1 MKKKLITGFVALL
14 AWSGL
19 QAQNPAYVVS
29 NTDGVPY
36 ENNSLH
42 VFNVHGTFED
52 PMDAAKLH
60 LVIDNLDLDNDIYVR
75 AEVVEIINTDGE
87 NVQFCIG
94 GPSGNCF
101 FPIAEGD
108 FYPSIEGGV
117 LYAGASWGMF
127 DYLINLDS
135 NNLAEYKIRFVQTDG
150 AGNEIP
156 NTNFF
161 ISYRYDKNMGLSEVK
176 SLSIA
181 EVYPTVAKNFT
192 NVNLKENAEVQ
203 IFNAEGKAVRSTKM
217 NSGSSQLDLSGL
229 SKGVYWVAF
238 KGQSGSTTNV
248 KIVVK

>member
-42 VFNVHGTFED
+42 VFNVYGTDDDIET
-52 PMDAAKLH
+52 AKLY
-60 LVIDNLDLDNDIYVR
+60 LIIDNYDFDNDIYVR
-75 AEVVEIINTDGE
+75 AEVVEIINTDGQ
-87 NVQFCIG
+87 NAQFCIAG
-94 GPSGNCF
+94 VCLFAFEEGQILPNEEGEVVYGGNGWGPSSYILNTD
-101 FPIAEGD
+101 PT
-108 FYPSIEGGV
+108 
-117 LYAGASWGMF
+117 
-127 DYLINLDS
+127 NLS
-135 NNLAEYKIRFVQTDG
+135 EYKIRFVQTDG